1 MIVQC
6 SWAGG
11 LCVAGPVLVDL
22 VAFVVEADVALVSVV
37 AVVVETVLALVPV
50 LVAALAGVS

>member
-1 MIVQC
+1 M
-6 SWAGG
+6 
-11 LCVAGPVLVDL
+11 AGPVLVDL